1 MYSQKI
7 LCESEHWCKKMD
19 RDFILA
25 REAQLVYSN
34 SAASGFNP
42 VGDSL
47 EKWQGTLTY
56 TTNRGRNM
64 FTFEI
69 FLPEYFPN
77 VPPVATAIGFMDHPN
92 IDNDGFVQL
101 RILDNWR
108 AEFHLYQV
116 IIALKNLMSRVP
128 PTPRGQTAKTAR
140 DVVSRITQAPPQQEP
155 VQARSEAESTALR
168 MELTAINQQL
178 REKEEEIARLR
189 ARQVI
194 HSEPS
199 STSRPHL
206 SAVEE
211 LESEKIATSD
221 LLAAL
226 EDRYAS
232 GEISIFEYSRLY
244 KKYSKELYV
253 LKKELEYLGR

>member
-1 MYSQKI
+1 
-7 LCESEHWCKKMD
+7 MD

-47 EKWQGTLTY
+47 VKWQGTLTY
-56 TTNRGRNM
+56 TTSRGRNM
-64 FTFEI
+64 FTFEV

-77 VPPVATAIGFMDHPN
+77 VPPVVTAVGFMDHPN
-92 IDNDGFVQL
+92 IDEDGFVQL

-128 PTPRGQTAKTAR
+128 PTPRGEAAKSVRDTVARLTETPPVAASQTI
-140 DVVSRITQAPPQQEP
+140 S
-155 VQARSEAESTALR
+155 AETSALR
-168 MELTAINQQL
+168 TEISAISQQMQEKDEEL
-178 REKEEEIARLR
+178 ARLR
-189 ARQVI
+189 AQQVVQVQ
-194 HSEPS
+194 SSRSDEP
-199 STSRPHL
+199 TSL
-206 SAVEE
+206 SAQDN
-211 LESEKIATSD
+211 LESERIALSD
-221 LLAAL
+221 LLASL

-244 KKYSKELYV
+244 KKYTKELYMIR
-253 LKKELEYLGR
+253 KQLEYSG